1 MGFVVG
7 AALTEGIQK
16 LVKLFR
22 QTALAG
28 NAADA
33 ARLTTLADVLV
44 FLRIEDLVI
53 GAYGADVGVTGILGA
68 DAGGIG
74 DCQTDLLV
82 YGLAGSDR

>member
-44 FLRIEDLVI
+44 FLRS
-53 GAYGADVGVTGILGA
+53 A
-68 DAGGIG
+68 
-74 DCQTDLLV
+74 
-82 YGLAGSDR
+82 S